1 MTQNQITMN
10 NRRSFFKQMIGVG
23 ALGSFSMLSETIAA
37 EELIETID
45 HLQNLSIEDAMQ
57 SEDFWKRIQLAYAV
71 SKSYLNLNNG
81 GVSPQ
86 PTIVL
91 SAQKKY
97 LEQINEMPS
106 RYLARELPRNRFI
119 LREKLARLG
128 GCLPEEIALMQ
139 NTTEAM
145 NTVMLGM
152 DWRAGDEVIVSK
164 QDYSTVKLGWEQL
177 AKRHRIKLV
186 WVNLPA
192 PIEDDEAIL
201 EIYLSKITPKTKFIN
216 LTQIINWTGQIIP
229 VSVIAKICAQAREK
243 GIFTLVDGAHSLAH
257 IDFKISDLQCDAYAS
272 SLHKWLSAPI
282 GTGMLY
288 VRKDKI
294 ASVWSMYPCDF
305 SQESMIEKFE
315 HKGTISLAR
324 EEATHTAIQFH
335 QQIGIQLKEA
345 RLRHLKN
352 YWAKE
357 LEKHQNIH
365 FYTSFKD
372 KYAGGIA
379 LFGVKEGDISRI
391 SLQLEGKYRIHHTRT
406 SLEGVEGIRISPNI
420 YTSLQDLDR
429 FLEAMDVL
437 LKE

>member
-1 MTQNQITMN
+1 MPSNHIAMN

-23 ALGSFSMLSETIAA
+23 AFGSFSMFSETLAA

-45 HLQNLSIEDAMQ
+45 HLKSLPIEDAIQ
-57 SEDFWKRIQLAYAV
+57 NEDFWKKIQQAYAV

-91 SAQKKY
+91 EAQRKY

-106 RYLARELPRNRFI
+106 LYLGRIFPRNRFI
-119 LREKLARLG
+119 LREKLAKLG
-128 GCLPEEIALMQ
+128 GCLPQEIALMQ
-139 NTTEAM
+139 NTTEGM

-152 DWRAGDEVIVSK
+152 NWKAGDEVIVSK
-164 QDYSTVKLGWEQL
+164 QDYSTVKVGWEQL
-177 AKRHRIKLV
+177 EKRYQIKII

-192 PIEDDEAIL
+192 PIENDEAIL
-201 EIYLSKITPKTKFIN
+201 EIYLSKITKKTKFIN
-216 LTQIINWTGQIIP
+216 LTQVINWTGQIIP
-229 VSVIAKICAQAREK
+229 VGVIAKICRKAREK

-257 IDFKISDLQCDAYAS
+257 IDFKISDLECDAYAT
-272 SLHKWLSAPI
+272 SLHKWLCAPI

-288 VRKDKI
+288 VRQDKI
-294 ASVWSMYPCDF
+294 ASVWSMYPSDLL
-305 SQESMIEKFE
+305 QESMIEKFE

-335 QQIGIQLKEA
+335 QHIGIKLKEA
-345 RLRHLKN
+345 RLRYLKN

-357 LEKHQNIH
+357 LEGYQNIR

-372 KYAGGIA
+372 RYAGGIA
-379 LFGVKEGDISRI
+379 LFGTTDRAISSV
-391 SLQLEGKYRIHHTRT
+391 SLELERKYRIHHTRT
-406 SLEGVEGIRISPNI
+406 NLEGIEGIRISPNI
-420 YTSLQDLDR
+420 YTSLADLDR
-429 FLEAMDVL
+429 FLEGVTTL
-437 LKE
+437 LK